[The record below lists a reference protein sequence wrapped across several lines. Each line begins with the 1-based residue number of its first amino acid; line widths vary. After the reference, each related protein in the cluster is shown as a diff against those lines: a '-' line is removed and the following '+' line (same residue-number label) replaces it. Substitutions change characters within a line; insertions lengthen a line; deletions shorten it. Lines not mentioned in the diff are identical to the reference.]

1 MLEPEMQTKLDLT
14 KEEVV
19 LDEPGEMLS
28 PVEVDEVLPAEAK
41 SSVKTVILASMIGTA
56 VEFFDFYAYGTAAA
70 AYFPKVFFP
79 QMTPVLATVLSLL
92 TFGVAFVARPVGSF
106 LFGHFGDSLGRKKT
120 LVLSM
125 LVMGGATVAIG
136 FLPTYQS
143 VGVVGA
149 LLLCVCRFVQGIGL
163 GGEWS
168 GAVLV
173 ATENAPE
180 GKRALYGAF
189 PEVGAPIGFFLCNGL
204 FFVLEKTLNQ
214 QQMLSFGWRIPFLVS
229 AVLVVIGLYVRRH
242 LQETPLFKL
251 AQENDKTTK
260 APLKEVLSSNWKEI
274 VKGTFIM
281 GGTYA
286 MFYTLTT
293 WSLAYAT
300 TALGFSH
307 SEMLLLLMG
316 AIVEFAVLI
325 MVTSML
331 ADKVGRKKVLL
342 TATVA
347 LVVFSLVFPYFL
359 SGQHNV
365 SGMLLFL
372 GVGFVIMGT
381 LYGPVGAV
389 LPELFPTRVR
399 YSGAGITYNLAAV
412 VGAAVAPSMTTWLI
426 ARFGPHAAGL
436 YMFVLAVASVV
447 AWLTT
452 KETKDVDYTK

>member
-1 MLEPEMQTKLDLT
+1 MMESESKLSET
-14 KEEVV
+14 EVV
-19 LDEPGEMLS
+19 R
-28 PVEVDEVLPAEAK
+28 

-79 QMTPVLATVLSLL
+79 QMTPLLATVLSLL

-125 LVMGGATVAIG
+125 LVMGVSTIAIG
-136 FLPTYQS
+136 FLPGYSS
-143 VGVVGA
+143 VGVFGA
-149 LLLCVCRFVQGIGL
+149 LLLCACRFVQGIGL

-173 ATENAPE
+173 ATENAPAD
-180 GKRALYGAF
+180 KRALYGAF

-204 FFVLEKTLNQ
+204 FFVLEKTLSA
-214 QQMLSFGWRIPFLVS
+214 QQMLVFGWRIPFLVS
-229 AVLVVIGLYVRRH
+229 AVLVVIGLYVRHH
-242 LQETPLFKL
+242 LQETPLFQL
-251 AQENDKTTK
+251 AQENDTTTK
-260 APLKEVLSSNWKEI
+260 TPLKELFSNYWKDI

-307 SEMLLLLMG
+307 SEMLLFLMG
-316 AIVEFAVLI
+316 AIVEFAILI
-325 MVTSML
+325 MTTSML
-331 ADKVGRKKVLL
+331 ADKIGRKKVLL
-342 TATVA
+342 TATVG

-365 SGMLLFL
+365 LGMFLFL

-389 LPELFPTRVR
+389 LPELFPTKVR

-412 VGAAVAPSMTTWLI
+412 VGAAVAPSVTTWLI
-426 ARFGPHAAGL
+426 ASFGAHAAGL